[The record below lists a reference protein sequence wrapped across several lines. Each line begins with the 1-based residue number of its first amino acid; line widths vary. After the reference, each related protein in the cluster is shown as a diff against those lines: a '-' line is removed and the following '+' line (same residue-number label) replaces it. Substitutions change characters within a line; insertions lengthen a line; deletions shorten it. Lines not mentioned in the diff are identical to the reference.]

1 MNSKTEAWVEEV
13 MQGQWVKQWLSRDG
27 ALGLSH
33 AFCLSTLF
41 MSGAGPK
48 RQSMGCH
55 ERGIHLGGA
64 QGGPGI
70 VALWPN
76 AHLTSVSSP
85 EWAES
90 GMKLPVWE
98 TTGDPEAK
106 GRKSPAG
113 AH

>member
-1 MNSKTEAWVEEV
+1 
-13 MQGQWVKQWLSRDG
+13 
-27 ALGLSH
+27 
-33 AFCLSTLF
+33 
-41 MSGAGPK
+41 
-48 RQSMGCH
+48 MGCH

-85 EWAES
+85 EWAEL

-113 AH
+113 AHSGRPWQLFWAQEAAAAGVLLGLMALSSVRCKQLHS